1 MDQAAGGQNGS
12 VEHSHV
18 SVSATFEGSERIGA
32 ARDLARSF
40 LAQLQVTHGVPVS
53 GRTSDAVE
61 LVVSELVTNAHKFAP
76 GPCLVSLEYAYGA
89 VHVTVR
95 DSNPS
100 LPVFRAPDPARIG
113 HHGLEIVMA
122 VSESLEFHEDPVGK
136 QVISAITL
144 SDDGGIHGVDRPS

>member
-1 MDQAAGGQNGS
+1 MEQPAGGQDGS
-12 VEHSHV
+12 VEHIHA

-40 LAQLQVTHGVPVS
+40 LGQLKVARGVRVS
-53 GRTSDAVE
+53 GSTSDAVE

-76 GPCLVSLEYAYGA
+76 GPCLLSLEYRYGA
-89 VHVTVR
+89 VHVTVW

-100 LPVFRAPDPARIG
+100 LPVTRAPDPARIG
-113 HHGLEIVMA
+113 HHGLEIVEA
-122 VSESLEFHEDPVGK
+122 VSESLQFCKHAMGK

-144 SDDGGIHGVDRPS
+144 SDDRRSHDAGPRP